1 MEPPAGQATIAE
13 IACIHTTARDQRA
26 IGSEVA
32 RIMEQQAGQGNG
44 GTQAQAGQD
53 NDGIVLSM
61 QAPAGQRAD
70 YPEQLNG
77 VMNLSHS
84 GASQHELNM
93 ALMTLSPAVQGVAI
107 HNMAMYVCLHRRHAL
122 IVLRCRKHNA
132 MLHHDTREH
141 ITNSHDRMSH
151 IRDAICECIDDSDT
165 EDHATV
171 EAAFNNEWQYAASE
185 GSDAKSENR
194 RNEV

>member
-1 MEPPAGQATIAE
+1 
-13 IACIHTTARDQRA
+13 
-26 IGSEVA
+26 
-32 RIMEQQAGQGNG
+32 MEQQAGQGNG

-122 IVLRCRKHNA
+122 MHCAA
-132 MLHHDTREH
+132 MQETQRH
-141 ITNSHDRMSH
+141 
-151 IRDAICECIDDSDT
+151 
-165 EDHATV
+165 
-171 EAAFNNEWQYAASE
+171 AASRHTRAYYE
-185 GSDAKSENR
+185 LAR
-194 RNEV
+194 